1 MSTPRVSID
10 WNGSVFVLTHKN
22 DLDGSTSY
30 KYSYDGIDW
39 TNTDISGTLL
49 GAANHAYVAK
59 WTGTHFFV
67 GGNLSSSSSG
77 NPACALTTVD
87 GEHYSILKQYNPPQ
101 IHDIEINRE
110 YCHTLAFPRTTHL
123 AVGSSYSGG
132 SESITYSWDNGETW
146 RLSASS
152 ASVFAGEVRSAAW
165 NGRVWVAAGATDV
178 SGNGNTIAT
187 SVNGVDWMGR
197 GKYVFSGNASGVAWA
212 KELSQWVAVGS
223 GGGNTAAYSHD
234 GVYWY
239 GTGIA
244 GFSEGNDVA
253 WNGHQWVAAG
263 TAADG
268 NARSIAY
275 SVDGQ
280 SWTSVSG
287 MFSTKATR
295 VEWNGTFWTVFG
307 DDPTYRVARS
317 SDGIQWTLDTT
328 VVSPTPVYT
337 QLYFVKESSGNTFE
351 RSVDGQTW
359 ESRNTATDLSL
370 SSVLTFAGNA
380 ANEAVANIQP
390 LSIATGEGDNTL
402 GYSIDGIG
410 WTGLGSS
417 VFSVRA
423 NRAAW
428 NGRLWA
434 AVGTNAADASAS
446 MWVATSYNGA
456 EWTPRDSLQMTEGYD
471 IAWNGHVFVAV
482 GRKAG
487 VGGIIA
493 TSPDGIRW
501 TTQSSSL
508 FTTRATAV
516 AWTGYKWLVYGSGGN
531 TAVESVDGQT
541 WTPSAVPVV
550 SDASS
555 VFWQTG
561 YFTGSSL
568 SGFTATH
575 SSTQSTYE
583 SYLVFDNSANTEWRC
598 ASGNYSGAYTGT
610 TATTYNSTQT
620 ASGEWLQLALPTPE
634 TIVYYSVSFSTATPT
649 AIPKQ
654 WRLLGSTNGSTW
666 NQLDAFQFQ
675 TATPPD
681 NTWKYAQMTIP
692 LAIPAANVEAYTY
705 YRLVVE
711 ATFGEI
717 YVAISG
723 VDLFMSNSK
732 TATLDIRETPIV
744 LKNNVLYMNRFTGK
758 ATYRLGDLS
767 GNSLATNPQ
776 NGGEFVNTRVYGVSA
791 TAPVSATCFDGEHLF
806 VGDAC
811 GNVAFLSNDAA
822 NNHLNF
828 DISYNGQ
835 NIDSRLSAIYGAC
848 WNRRYVLFGGE
859 GGITYG
865 RLDAG
870 TQWTETNAGQLF
882 SRVNGVA
889 SNGGYGPVYI
899 PNTVYL
905 RENTTLRVVGP
916 KAYSVPGEI
925 NISLNAHNAEI
936 V

>member
-10 WNGSVFVLTHKN
+10 WNGSVFVLTHRN
-22 DLDGSTSY
+22 DSDGSTSY
-30 KYSYDGIDW
+30 KYSHDGIDW

-59 WTGTHFFV
+59 WTGDRFFV

-77 NPACALTTVD
+77 NPACALSTID
-87 GEHYSILKQYNPPQ
+87 GEHYSILKQYNPLQ

-110 YCHTLAFPRTTHL
+110 YCHTLVFPRTTHL
-123 AVGSSYSGG
+123 AVGSPYSSGG
-132 SESITYSWDNGETW
+132 ESIAYSWDNGESW
-146 RLSASS
+146 RLSANS

-165 NGRVWVAAGATDV
+165 NGRIWVATGATDV

-187 SVNGVDWMGR
+187 SSNGVDWMGR
-197 GKYVFSGNASGVAWA
+197 GKYVFSGVASGVAWA
-212 KELSQWVAVGS
+212 KELSRWVAVGS
-223 GGGNTAAYSHD
+223 GGGNTAAYSQD

-239 GTGIA
+239 GTSIA
-244 GFSEGNDVA
+244 GFSEGIDVA
-253 WNGHQWVAAG
+253 WNGEQWVAAG
-263 TAADG
+263 TAVDG

-287 MFSTKATR
+287 MFSVRATR

-307 DDPTYRVARS
+307 EDPTYRVARS
-317 SDGIQWTLDTT
+317 SDGIHWSLDTT

-337 QLYFVKESSGNTFE
+337 QLYFLKESSGNTYE

-359 ESRNTATDLSL
+359 ESRYTATDVSL

-390 LSIATGEGDNTL
+390 LSIATGEGANTL

-428 NGRLWA
+428 NGRVWA

-446 MWVATSYNGA
+446 RWVATSYDGV
-456 EWTPRDSLQMTEGYD
+456 EWTPRDDQIMTEGYD
-471 IAWNGHVFVAV
+471 IAWNGRVFVAV

-493 TSPDGIRW
+493 TSPDGLRW

-508 FTTRATAV
+508 FTTRASAV

-531 TAVESVDGQT
+531 TSAESADGQT
-541 WTPSAVPVV
+541 WTASTVPVV

-555 VFWQTG
+555 VFWQSG
-561 YFTGSSL
+561 YFPGSSL
-568 SGFTATH
+568 AGFAATH
-575 SSTQSTYE
+575 SSTQTNYE
-583 SYLVFDNSANTEWRC
+583 SYLAFDNSANTGWRS
-598 ASGNYSGAYTGT
+598 ASGNYTSGTYTGT

-620 ASGEWLQLALPTPE
+620 ASGEWLQLAIPTPE
-634 TIVYYSVSFSTATPT
+634 IIAYYSVSFSTATPT
-649 AIPKQ
+649 SIPKQ
-654 WRLLGSTNGSTW
+654 WRLLSSTNGSTW
-666 NQLDAFQFQ
+666 TQLDAFQFQ

-692 LAIPAANVEAYTY
+692 LYLPTNSTAYAY

-711 ATFGEI
+711 ATFGET
-717 YVAISG
+717 YAAISG
-723 VDLFMSNSK
+723 VDLCMSNSK

-744 LKNNVLYMNRFTGK
+744 LKNNILFMNRFTGK

-767 GNSLATNPQ
+767 GNSLATTPI
-776 NGGEFVNTRVYGVSA
+776 NGGEFVNTQVYGVSP
-791 TAPVSATCFDGEHLF
+791 TAPITTECFDGEHLF

-811 GNVAFLSNDAA
+811 GNVAFLSNNAS
-822 NNHLNF
+822 NTHLNF

-859 GGITYG
+859 DGITYG

-870 TQWTETNAGQLF
+870 TQWTTTNAGQLF

-889 SNGGYGPVYI
+889 SNSGYGPVYM

-916 KAYSVPGEI
+916 KAYSVEGDVNLSI
-925 NISLNAHNAEI
+925 NAHNAEI